1 MNKKFV
7 GIMAATS
14 YGLIGRNNSLPW
26 HCEEDLKF
34 FEERTFGHYMIIGR
48 KTYESLPARLLV
60 DRKSIVFS
68 RTISDVENGIVV
80 SSIEE
85 FKQSISTINDDQ
97 IFMIGGSQIA
107 HLFLQNSML
116 SSFLLTIIH
125 GKYSGDSYLNLK
137 YFDNCQKETL
147 MKSKEF
153 DRVRFDFY

>member
-1 MNKKFV
+1 MNKKIV

-14 YGLIGRNNSLPW
+14 DGLIGRNNSLPW

-34 FEERTFGHYMIIGR
+34 FEERTFGHYMIMGR

-85 FKQSISTINDDQ
+85 FKQRISTINDDQ

-116 SSFLLTIIH
+116 SSFLLTVIH

-137 YFDNCQKETL
+137 YFDRCKKEIL
-147 MKSKEF
+147 LRSKDF
-153 DRVRFDFY
+153 DRVLYSF

>member
-1 MNKKFV
+1 MNKKLV

-14 YGLIGRNNSLPW
+14 DGLIGCNNSLPW
-26 HCEEDLKF
+26 HQEEDLKF
-34 FEERTFGHYMIIGR
+34 FEERTFGHYMIMGR

-68 RTISDVENGIVV
+68 RTIGDVENGIVV

-116 SSFLLTIIH
+116 SSFLLTVIH

-137 YFDNCQKETL
+137 YFDRCKKEIL
-147 MKSKEF
+147 LRSKDF
-153 DRVRFDFY
+153 DRVLYSF